1 MKRQDIYNATGG
13 GYEEERYGTSH
24 MQSYLEN
31 RCQALINIIEHFH
44 GDKKDLQILEVGC
57 GTGLT
62 LQFLAQKNSSTKLFG
77 MDFSETMLRQAHD
90 KALQTKNRIAVTLG
104 NAFGLPFNDRQFDVV
119 YATRFIHQFYHEDKK
134 KLHREL
140 SRVTEKGGVVVI
152 EFYAY
157 GYHWLRFHTGGAKG
171 KSWESYFSHYPTAKE
186 IRDIVGGT
194 FEPIPVRLAGERLF
208 HKILGGNGVQWLMK
222 KAAHSP
228 ASALI
233 DEYFV
238 ATRI

>member
-1 MKRQDIYNATGG
+1 MRRNAT
-13 GYEEERYGTSH
+13 EPHTCNPTWKLDATL
-24 MQSYLEN
+24 YLISLKVFTA
-31 RCQALINIIEHFH
+31 R
-44 GDKKDLQILEVGC
+44 KKAYKYLKSDAEQD
-57 GTGLT
+57 LT
-62 LQFLAQKNSSTKLFG
+62 LQFLAQRDSSTNLFG
-77 MDFSETMLRQAHD
+77 MDFSETMLRQSHE
-90 KALQTKNRIAVTLG
+90 KARKAKNRIAVTLG
-104 NAFGLPFNDRQFDVV
+104 NAFGLPFNDGQFDVV

-140 SRVTEKGGVVVI
+140 SRVTKKGGVVVL

-157 GYHWLRFHTGGAKG
+157 GYHWLRFHTGGRKG
-171 KSWESYFSHYPTAKE
+171 KSWESYFSHYPSAEE

-222 KAAHSP
+222 KATHSP
-228 ASALI
+228 TSALI